1 MCLALDVQHYLAFE
15 LVLGLIN
22 TGSEPRTEDFTV
34 QVTVGS
40 GEDIARGR
48 NRGCLSRWW
57 FGNVTFGPLA
67 QTKQHLAFHHPRRWH
82 Q

>member
-1 MCLALDVQHYLAFE
+1 MPPHVPRSWDLCLALDVQHYLAFE

-40 GEDIARGR
+40 GEE
-48 NRGCLSRWW
+48 
-57 FGNVTFGPLA
+57 GPLPGE
-67 QTKQHLAFHHPRRWH
+67 TFIELAVRESE
-82 Q
+82 

>member
-1 MCLALDVQHYLAFE
+1 MPPHVPRSWDLCGALDVQHYLAFE

-40 GEDIARGR
+40 GEE
-48 NRGCLSRWW
+48 C
-57 FGNVTFGPLA
+57 PL
-67 QTKQHLAFHHPRRWH
+67 PG
-82 Q
+82 